1 MRNPF
6 YRHRGTLYLTL
17 LGQPTNP
24 DSDDP
29 YEAVGI
35 GFAPRVLGHDKT
47 RYDQFVFNEVYFLG
61 IRFVHLEG

>member
-1 MRNPF
+1 
-6 YRHRGTLYLTL
+6 LYLTL

-24 DSDDP
+24 DSNDP

-35 GFAPRVLGHDKT
+35 GFALRVLGHDKT
-47 RYDQFVFNEVYFLG
+47 RYDQFVLNEVYFLG